1 VYRAVQLKDIPV
13 LTGAVVCV
21 ALFFAVVN
29 TAVDLSYRVL
39 DPRVRSV

>member
-1 VYRAVQLKDIPV
+1 LQDIPV
-13 LTGAVVCV
+13 LTGAVVCD